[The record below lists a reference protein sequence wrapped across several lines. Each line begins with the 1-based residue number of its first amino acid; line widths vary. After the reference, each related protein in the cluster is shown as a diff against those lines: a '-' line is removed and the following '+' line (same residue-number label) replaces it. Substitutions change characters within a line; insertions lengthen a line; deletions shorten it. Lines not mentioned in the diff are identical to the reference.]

1 MIAIYK
7 LILVDVSLY
16 KLEVNK
22 TTTVWITSLINLVL
36 NYGLTVPLKKL

>member
-1 MIAIYK
+1 MYK

-22 TTTVWITSLINLVL
+22 TTTAWITSLINLVF